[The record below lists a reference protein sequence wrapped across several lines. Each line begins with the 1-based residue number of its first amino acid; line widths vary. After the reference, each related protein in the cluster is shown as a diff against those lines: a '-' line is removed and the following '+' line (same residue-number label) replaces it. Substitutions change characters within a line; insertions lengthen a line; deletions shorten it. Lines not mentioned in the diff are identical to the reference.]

1 MKKVQSSF
9 PSDKKFFDI
18 YIQENSGTFDR
29 KHTIYFLGP
38 FGGKQFYFQRFIKQI
53 SRLGYRIVFLQPD
66 LEVLSPKHP
75 DWLNRSMLEAS
86 SYIRA
91 DRKQCV
97 NSQCSLLGVSLGAY
111 IGLNVLQEEKFQK
124 FVVIAAGI
132 PLQELIGEGSMFS
145 KYRKKFAEYH
155 PDKKPG
161 IHFIATDSAFKNAD
175 LSGVHAFVRN
185 SHGDMVLK
193 RKYLKQFLSDVEE
206 AGITLDSKISGILPH
221 PLQVLSTNF
230 RVAAIHKF
238 LQS

>member
-97 NSQCSLLGVSLGAY
+97 NSKCSLLVLVLG
-111 IGLNVLQEEKFQK
+111 L
-124 FVVIAAGI
+124 
-132 PLQELIGEGSMFS
+132 
-145 KYRKKFAEYH
+145 
-155 PDKKPG
+155 
-161 IHFIATDSAFKNAD
+161 
-175 LSGVHAFVRN
+175 
-185 SHGDMVLK
+185 
-193 RKYLKQFLSDVEE
+193 
-206 AGITLDSKISGILPH
+206 TL
-221 PLQVLSTNF
+221 V
-230 RVAAIHKF
+230 
-238 LQS
+238 